1 MAKQVCV
8 FMLSD
13 IGSLLEHF
21 LFGVPLAR
29 SIFKM
34 LDYVSKENTFME
46 TRGVES
52 SLSIILVT
60 VQSIPKFGCL

>member
-34 LDYVSKENTFME
+34 LDYVSKGKYIYGNQ
-46 TRGVES
+46 GS
-52 SLSIILVT
+52 
-60 VQSIPKFGCL
+60 